1 QRRIADDVV
10 NFAQANNVTQIIIGK
25 STRSRWFEIVQGSV
39 VHDLVRRAGNISVN
53 VIKGDELPSETLAK
67 SAVQTAARSEPFNAR
82 PYRVALLLLPIAL
95 GVAALIT
102 PHFGIENVDLVF
114 LPAVVVVA
122 VRYGLWPS
130 LLTSLIA
137 SLAYNFFFL
146 PPIYT
151 LTITDPTN
159 VIAF

>member
-1 QRRIADDVV
+1 M
-10 NFAQANNVTQIIIGK
+10 
-25 STRSRWFEIVQGSV
+25 RS
-39 VHDLVRRAGNISVN
+39 
-53 VIKGDELPSETLAK
+53 
-67 SAVQTAARSEPFNAR
+67 
-82 PYRVALLLLPIAL
+82 AL
-95 GVAALIT
+95 GVAALIK

-114 LPAVVVVA
+114 LTAVVVVA

-151 LTITDPTN
+151 FSITDPTN
-159 VIAF
+159 VIAFFFFMLIAILVSNVAGRVRAQADTAIVRIRTTEQLYAFSRKLRAPRRWMTCCGRPPTRPR